1 MKNKHNSN
9 PIKNVFGHRWWAFI
23 IPIIICAVFAYLSRL
38 NLSIMFFEGALF
50 WLVLILLE
58 FSVLCFVL
66 YENYYSFKIPLIV
79 ISTLTVIF
87 IFGNVA
93 GCDMFNGKKAYNQLS
108 DVKQTSFTES
118 ILPID
123 YTQIPVVD
131 EDLALKQ
138 AEKKLGEERG
148 LGSIVNVGDF
158 TLQQINDELMFVAPL
173 EHENLFK
180 WLDNGSTPGY
190 ITVSATDPDD
200 VELVQEVNGSKIK
213 LRYLNS
219 AHFGD
224 NLLRHIRNSG
234 YAFTGVTDMSFEL
247 DDNGRPYWTVT
258 TYENTAFWALPEAT
272 GIIICDPQTGECTW
286 FSIEEVPEWV
296 DKIQPADFIDAQID
310 NYGRYEQG
318 FWNSVFGKNGVIIK
332 TPGVLT
338 VYNDGDCYYYTGMTS
353 VGNDDATTGFMMV
366 NTRTKETTYFELAGA
381 TEEAAQASAEGMV
394 QEKEYTATLPVP
406 LNVQGIPTYFMTLK
420 DKAGLIKSYAMVNI
434 ENYSIVATGS
444 TVAEVQQNYIDAM
457 VSNGNNVVVG
467 SQEAY
472 LYHTEGIVSRISAQ
486 ITDGNTTYYMIIG
499 DDNTKLYV
507 ASSSVSDELAIT
519 REGDN
524 VRVSYIDDSNGTVNI
539 SDFDNLGFSQEVS
552 DDQEKKDEQSSKKEE
567 LANNS
572 TNNIIEVNPKDNEAE
587 WNSLTD
593 EEKAKLLENNN

>member
-93 GCDMFNGKKAYNQLS
+93 GCDMFNDRKAYNQLS

-200 VELVQEVNGSKIK
+200 VELVQEVNGSKLE

-457 VSNGNNVVVG
+457 VSNGNDVVVG

-552 DDQEKKDEQSSKKEE
+552 NDQEKKDEQSSEKEE

>member
-93 GCDMFNGKKAYNQLS
+93 GCDMFNDRKAYNQLS

-200 VELVQEVNGSKIK
+200 VELVQEVNGSKLE

-234 YAFTGVTDMSFEL
+234 YAFTGVTDMSIEL

-457 VSNGNNVVVG
+457 VSNGNDVVVG

-552 DDQEKKDEQSSKKEE
+552 DDQEKKDEQSSEKEE

>member
-93 GCDMFNGKKAYNQLS
+93 GCDMFNDRKAYNQLS

-200 VELVQEVNGSKIK
+200 VELVQEVNGSKLE

-457 VSNGNNVVVG
+457 VSNGNDVVVG

-552 DDQEKKDEQSSKKEE
+552 DDQEKKDEQSSEKEE

>member
-93 GCDMFNGKKAYNQLS
+93 GCDMFNGKKAYNQLG

>member
-93 GCDMFNGKKAYNQLS
+93 GCDMFNGKKAYNQLG

-552 DDQEKKDEQSSKKEE
+552 DDQEKKDEQSSEKEE

>member
-93 GCDMFNGKKAYNQLS
+93 GCDMFNDRKAYNQLS

-200 VELVQEVNGSKIK
+200 VELVQEVNGSKLE

-552 DDQEKKDEQSSKKEE
+552 DDQEKKDEQSSEKEE

>member
-93 GCDMFNGKKAYNQLS
+93 GCDMFNGKKAYNQLG

-131 EDLALKQ
+131 ENLALKQ